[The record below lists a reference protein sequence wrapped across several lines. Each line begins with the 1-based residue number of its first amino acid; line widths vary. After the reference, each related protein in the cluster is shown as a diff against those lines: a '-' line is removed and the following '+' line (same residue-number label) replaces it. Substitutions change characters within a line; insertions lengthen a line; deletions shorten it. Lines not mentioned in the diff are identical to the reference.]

1 MQHLGARSGPRLE
14 RACAADDLYPRDA
27 RNAAALG
34 EFRISY
40 DSGKALYRAISE
52 RNVSCKHA
60 AHARRSAAAR
70 HDRSRSRP
78 PTKLEIGQMRDIILP
93 EVKPALEWI
102 GGRAVQKVSPRR
114 KHALAQTRFA
124 MALETWARAGGRGT
138 VGTEWEFR
146 LKPPGEMRRPLVPDV
161 AFISFERLP
170 FDDEAA
176 SDMPHVAPD
185 VVVEILSPSD
195 RITDIDEK
203 T

>member
-1 MQHLGARSGPRLE
+1 
-14 RACAADDLYPRDA
+14 
-27 RNAAALG
+27 
-34 EFRISY
+34 
-40 DSGKALYRAISE
+40 
-52 RNVSCKHA
+52 
-60 AHARRSAAAR
+60 
-70 HDRSRSRP
+70 
-78 PTKLEIGQMRDIILP
+78 MRDIILP

-203 T
+203 TGVYLACGTSVIFLVDTEAQIVTIRDGFQATQFSRQDTLTHAAMPGFALLARELFDRIAPNQ